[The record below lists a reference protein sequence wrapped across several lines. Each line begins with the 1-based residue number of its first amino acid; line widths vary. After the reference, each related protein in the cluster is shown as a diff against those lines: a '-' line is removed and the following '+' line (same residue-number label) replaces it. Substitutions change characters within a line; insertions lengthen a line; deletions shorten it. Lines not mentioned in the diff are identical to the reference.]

1 MRKLFAL
8 IFFAITLF
16 SSENLQLS
24 KDNSMQNIKEIYLAG
39 GCFWGV
45 QAYFKNIS
53 GVVSTEV
60 GYANGK
66 SKNATYEGLK
76 QSEHAETLRLKFD
89 ANRVDLA
96 EILAH
101 FFRIID
107 PFSVNRQGNDI
118 GKQYRTGIYYTD
130 ESLRGIIDEAVALV
144 EKKYSKKVATQ
155 VEPLKH
161 FIVAEGYHQDYL
173 EKNPGG
179 YCHINLDLAK
189 KPLFSD
195 ENFSLASKSELKAK
209 LSSEAYAITQEKA
222 TERPYTSEFD
232 KFDKAGIYVDITTGK
247 PLFSSSDKFDAGCGW
262 PSFSKAITTD
272 ALSYARDTSH
282 GMDRIEV
289 SSRISN
295 SHLGHVFDDG
305 PVQKGGL
312 RYCIN
317 GASLRFIPLEKMDEE
332 GYSEYKIFVKEK

>member
-1 MRKLFAL
+1 MKKLFL
-8 IFFAITLF
+8 ILVVFVAILNANTK
-16 SSENLQLS
+16 ENG
-24 KDNSMQNIKEIYLAG
+24 MQNIKEIYLAG

-45 QAYFKNIS
+45 QGYFKQIP
-53 GVVSTEV
+53 GVIDTWV

-66 SKNATYEGLK
+66 SENATYEGLK

-107 PFSVNRQGNDI
+107 PFSVNKQGNDI
-118 GKQYRTGIYYTD
+118 GRQYRTGVYYTD
-130 ESLRGIIDEAVALV
+130 ENLRGVIDEAVALV
-144 EKKYSKKVATQ
+144 EKKHGKKVATE
-155 VEPLKH
+155 VELLRH
-161 FIVAEGYHQDYL
+161 FVLAEEYHQDYL
-173 EKNPGG
+173 DKNPGG
-179 YCHINLDLAK
+179 YCHIDLNLAK

-195 ENFSLASKSELKAK
+195 TKFSLPSKSELKAK
-209 LSSEAYAITQEKA
+209 LSKKAYAITQEKA

-232 KFDKAGIYVDITTGK
+232 KFDKPGIYVDVTTGK

-272 ALSYARDTSH
+272 ALSYEKDTSY
-282 GMDRIEV
+282 GMDRVEV
-289 SSRISN
+289 SSRISS
-295 SHLGHVFDDG
+295 SHLGHVFEDG